1 MRLWLPTLQHCP
13 CLPASPC
20 AAAEECIA
28 AGTHLQNSS
37 DFYRWLSELEAARS
51 SETEEKFRRYS
62 AALEGHLATCDSL
75 LATVKEVR
83 AQ

>member
-1 MRLWLPTLQHCP
+1 MCLWLPTLQHCP

-62 AALEGHLATCDSL
+62 AALEGHLATCDGL